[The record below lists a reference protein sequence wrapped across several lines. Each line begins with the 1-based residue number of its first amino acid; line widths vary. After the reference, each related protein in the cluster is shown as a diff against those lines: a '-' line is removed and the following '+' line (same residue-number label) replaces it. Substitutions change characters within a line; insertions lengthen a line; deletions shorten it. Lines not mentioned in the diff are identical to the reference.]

1 MCVWGRGGLFGYKHN
16 LGLTTAVDCFLFGN
30 KQLLTYTTVNS
41 GLAPFQLA
49 MKDKKREHD
58 E

>member
-1 MCVWGRGGLFGYKHN
+1 MCVGGGLFGYRHN
-16 LGLTTAVDCFLFGN
+16 LGLTSAMDCFLFGN

-41 GLAPFQLA
+41 GLAPFQLSV
-49 MKDKKREHD
+49 KDIKRDLD